1 MKDATKPPKKRPK
14 LMESFNNVPNILEKA
29 RQAVDEVTQAPPER
43 RGTAKQAKRR
53 QPEAPSPK
61 KAAKV
66 SVRKTKPA
74 PSAAPPEK
82 PAAAATPTPPVA
94 PGESLM
100 GLAYY
105 GISVKHAIP
114 GRIRLRLPGMLHNET
129 LAQKLS
135 ALLTTVPG
143 ITAAEASAATGSLLI
158 TFDSGKLAGAKS
170 RQNLAGVM
178 RQFFP
183 RLDTESLVER
193 MLHA

>member
-1 MKDATKPPKKRPK
+1 
-14 LMESFNNVPNILEKA
+14 
-29 RQAVDEVTQAPPER
+29 
-43 RGTAKQAKRR
+43 
-53 QPEAPSPK
+53 
-61 KAAKV
+61 
-66 SVRKTKPA
+66 
-74 PSAAPPEK
+74 
-82 PAAAATPTPPVA
+82 
-94 PGESLM
+94 M

-135 ALLTTVPG
+135 ALLATVPG